1 MVRLLSQIWSDEQI
15 NPWEISLL
23 LGYLKEKK
31 NNRNDAC
38 IFKVTPQ
45 NHNYF
50 HFFPDFTVLYV
61 VAWGI

>member
-1 MVRLLSQIWSDEQI
+1 MLSQIWSDEQV

-31 NNRNDAC
+31 NNRKDAC
-38 IFKVTPQ
+38 IFKVTLQ

-50 HFFPDFTVLYV
+50 YFSPDLTVLYV
-61 VAWGI
+61 VPGDF